1 MNPTRK
7 AFLILGGIALVF
19 TLGVVST
26 YLYVQHQGF
35 IVVRVQEDYGHGDD
49 VAVKIPACLV
59 DCGLPFVARE
69 TFRSHARELG
79 QHGKILRTA
88 LRELKDIPDC
98 DLVSVDSPDERVRIR
113 KVGKD
118 FVIDVDDHGDKV
130 YVSVP
135 VRVAD
140 KVATWM

>member
-1 MNPTRK
+1 MNSARK

-19 TLGVVST
+19 ALGVVST
-26 YLYVQHQGF
+26 YFYVQHQGF
-35 IVVRVQEDYGHGDD
+35 IVVRVQEDSGHGSD
-49 VAVKIPACLV
+49 VALKIPACLV

-69 TFRSHARELG
+69 KFRSHTRQLG
-79 QHGKILRTA
+79 EHGEILRTA

-98 DLVSVDSPDERVRIR
+98 ELVSVDSPDERVRIR

-130 YVSVP
+130 HVSVP